1 MPKRTRDELTNPSK
15 RQRWEIDAVDTLA
28 GVLNRVISIPV
39 DVLSNIRMYLYRVT
53 RPRIRFEGDRVF
65 RFNYATQSWPGT
77 RRVHPWPG
85 MRSDGYPW
93 AGTEW
98 MRRRN
103 VVVSRTMPGDTGT
116 YFRYPNWTLIDR
128 LHLGMPDP
136 VPTTRGATM
145 TYDIGRYWDN
155 WDRLSD
161 FVPYVRLH
169 SDELFS
175 GSHDGPID
183 LT

>member
-1 MPKRTRDELTNPSK
+1 MNDKSDMYSIVSNLSKMPKRTRDELTNPSK

-103 VVVSRTMPGDTGT
+103 VRINAIRAG
-116 YFRYPNWTLIDR
+116 LE
-128 LHLGMPDP
+128 
-136 VPTTRGATM
+136 
-145 TYDIGRYWDN
+145 
-155 WDRLSD
+155 
-161 FVPYVRLH
+161 
-169 SDELFS
+169 DELE
-175 GSHDGPID
+175 GS
-183 LT
+183 L